1 MEAVRT
7 GTSSMSVTAA
17 MAWPLSSRNVE
28 ASRLPSGTEVYARLM
43 SASDTRSNFSM
54 RRLKEELMSYDVEQG
69 PVLHGYEQARS
80 IA

>member
-54 RRLKEELMSYDVEQG
+54 RRLKEELMI
-69 PVLHGYEQARS
+69 YEQARS